1 MMCGAIVTN
10 GDLNE
15 QANGHK
21 PELDPAACL
30 QEIDEITKLRSQL
43 AHARA
48 ARDIYHKNAQA
59 ASRELGKLEQAYSE
73 LQLAHDQL
81 AEENL
86 ALSRHNLEMAAKIE
100 KAIMA
105 AETGA
110 GYAADRLNDV
120 ETILTQEWTDET
132 VDMAVK
138 HYVYHTHPPKS
149 PAAKVTEQLKSF
161 SNDEKLKDYEK
172 LQERHKRV
180 HEQAAWLSEER
191 EQLTQENGKLH
202 RKIAELEDDLE
213 ASSEGYE
220 TMRQHVEQRLL
231 SIQLGLRSLAGAS
244 VASWLAGGLA
254 VLDVL
259 IDQTKHDLSGNA
271 TYRTTK
277 G

>member
-1 MMCGAIVTN
+1 MCGIVITN
-10 GDLNE
+10 DELYE
-15 QANGHK
+15 QSNGNGHQ
-21 PELDPAACL
+21 ELDPAACL
-30 QEIDEITKLRSQL
+30 QEIDEITRLKAQL

-59 ASRELGKLEQAYSE
+59 ASRELGKLEQAHAE
-73 LQLAHDQL
+73 LQKAHDQL

-86 ALSRHNLEMAAKIE
+86 ALSRHNLEMAAK
-100 KAIMA
+100 
-105 AETGA
+105 AE
-110 GYAADRLNDV
+110 
-120 ETILTQEWTDET
+120 
-132 VDMAVK
+132 
-138 HYVYHTHPPKS
+138 
-149 PAAKVTEQLKSF
+149 
-161 SNDEKLKDYEK
+161 EKLKDYEK

-202 RKIAELEDDLE
+202 QKIAELEDDLE

-231 SIQLGLRSLAGAS
+231 SIQIGLRSLAGAS

-259 IDQTKHDLSGNA
+259 IDQTKHDLSDEM
-271 TYRTTK
+271 TYRTR